1 MFNKEKVIHKLADG
15 SDCPL
20 CVREEITHFYFED
33 QFLWVV
39 ICKTCRVPLLIWKE
53 HKHYLEPKELKYV
66 FLMSKQLFGTI
77 DIDTNMRQI
86 ADHWHCH
93 IR

>member
-1 MFNKEKVIHKLADG
+1 MLEKKVIHKLADG

-20 CVREEITHFYFED
+20 CVREELTHLYFED
-33 QFLWVV
+33 HFLWIVL
-39 ICKTCRVPLLIWKE
+39 CKSCHVPMITWKV

-66 FLMSKQLFGTI
+66 LLISKQLFGTI
-77 DIDTNMRQI
+77 DIDTTMRTI
-86 ADHWHCH
+86 PHWHAH